1 MYLSCS
7 VISLLSV
14 LHVFPPLKLGVVG
27 FCEKTQLPSRAKEA
41 AFGMMPFRDSQA
53 ENLGGRVPVA

>member
-14 LHVFPPLKLGVVG
+14 LHFFPPLKLGVVG
-27 FCEKTQLPSRAKEA
+27 FCEKTQLPSKAKEA
-41 AFGMMPFRDSQA
+41 TFGMMPFRDSQA
-53 ENLGGRVPVA
+53 ENLGGCVPVA